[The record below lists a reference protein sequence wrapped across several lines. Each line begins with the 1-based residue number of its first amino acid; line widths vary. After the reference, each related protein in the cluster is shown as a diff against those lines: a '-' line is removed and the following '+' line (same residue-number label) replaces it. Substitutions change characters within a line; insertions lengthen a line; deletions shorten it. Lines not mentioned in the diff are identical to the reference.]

1 MLCRL
6 PGDRHQQMGLAQV
19 DSVGNGAHEGHE
31 IDAAAGERYFTLG
44 YDFNMQDFALLF
56 GHSDRGVLPLS
67 LLSEMRIC
75 LLSSSDSSIADV
87 LGAVMLENPCFSKA
101 VSTENVAF
109 WAIFKRVSNG

>member
-1 MLCRL
+1 MISIHLLDRAIAPGVTQHHEPRPLRL
-6 PGDRHQQMGLAQV
+6 GIPV
-19 DSVGNGAHEGHE
+19 
-31 IDAAAGERYFTLG
+31 DAAAGKRYFTLG
-44 YDFNMQDFALLF
+44 YDLNMQDFALLF
-56 GHSDRGVLPLS
+56 WHNDRGVLPLS